1 MNGDRLPAAP
11 TDPTGP
17 IERPGEAAGGRT
29 SRRRRRFVLALVLG
43 LLIVDWS
50 RPGPQE
56 WTGRLLVGS
65 INVYQATL
73 SKAMPVIGVQCRFVP
88 TCSQYGEAVI
98 ARDGALVGTAKT
110 AWRLARCGPWTE
122 ACTHDPP

>member
-1 MNGDRLPAAP
+1 MNGDRLPAALAG
-11 TDPTGP
+11 PTGS
-17 IERPGEAAGGRT
+17 IEQPGGAVGGRF
-29 SRRRRRFVLALVLG
+29 SRRRRLVLVLVLV

-50 RPGPQE
+50 RPGPQQ
-56 WTGRLLVGS
+56 WTGRFLVGS

-73 SKAMPVIGVQCRFVP
+73 SKAMPTIGVQCRFVP

-110 AWRLARCGPWTE
+110 AWRIARCGPWTE
-122 ACTHDPP
+122 AGTHDPP